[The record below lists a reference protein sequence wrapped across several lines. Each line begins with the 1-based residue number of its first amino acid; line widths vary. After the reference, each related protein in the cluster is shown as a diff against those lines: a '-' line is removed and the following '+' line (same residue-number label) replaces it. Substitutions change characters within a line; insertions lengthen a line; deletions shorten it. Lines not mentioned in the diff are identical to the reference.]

1 MFYFS
6 LKPNSFFC
14 QETFWRIP
22 VALNPEK
29 LRRAAEDLDGGGAS
43 ENGEGKTALRHPS
56 KPTLRVTHTLCYA
69 LKVHQGTLL
78 LSLDKIT
85 VHRADFSSVFCQV
98 FTIID
103 MGGEITVKQTRTQSP
118 LICSF
123 SHWNMGRRSM
133 RAKPFGTDGEKVTI
147 FFRPSLDAPRTHQ
160 PYP

>member
-56 KPTLRVTHTLCYA
+56 KPTLR
-69 LKVHQGTLL
+69 
-78 LSLDKIT
+78 LSYE
-85 VHRADFSSVFCQV
+85 S
-98 FTIID
+98 
-103 MGGEITVKQTRTQSP
+103 
-118 LICSF
+118 LILF
-123 SHWNMGRRSM
+123 AM
-133 RAKPFGTDGEKVTI
+133 P
-147 FFRPSLDAPRTHQ
+147 
-160 PYP
+160 